1 MNESSEEGKKNK
13 VGVFC
18 HCKKTR
24 DNRFIKEK
32 VYFGSWFWRFHYM
45 IFLPNGFESVS
56 ETLYTVRT
64 AGRAK
69 CSPYY
74 QEDEEREKNMQY
86 VLLFKHSSSSK

>member
-1 MNESSEEGKKNK
+1 MTAQKREKRISK
-13 VGVFC
+13 VGVFW

-32 VYFGSWFWRFHYM
+32 VYFGSWFWRFHYI
-45 IFLPNGFESVS
+45 IFLPNGSESVS

-64 AGRAK
+64 AGKAK

-86 VLLFKHSSSSK
+86 VLPFKHSSSSK